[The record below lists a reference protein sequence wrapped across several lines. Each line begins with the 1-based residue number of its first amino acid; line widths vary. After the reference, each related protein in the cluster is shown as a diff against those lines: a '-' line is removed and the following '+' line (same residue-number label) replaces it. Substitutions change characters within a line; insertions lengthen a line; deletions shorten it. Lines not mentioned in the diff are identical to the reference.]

1 MEKNVRRPKVITAA
15 LSKTEIKKKKSESND
30 HATVNAIAY
39 SAATEILKEMNH
51 VLGKT

>member
-15 LSKTEIKKKKSESND
+15 LSKTEIKKKSESND